1 MQAFQ
6 SGQKMTCENNKRS
19 PVGVFIYGWGSGV
32 GAGHCEGLFG
42 LNLLLALKARAPMLA
57 YPLSQMKVTRAG
69 GKLKA
74 VRTHKK

>member
-1 MQAFQ
+1 M
-6 SGQKMTCENNKRS
+6 
-19 PVGVFIYGWGSGV
+19 

-74 VRTHKK
+74 VRTHQKRSHILHYSEVPLDSIL